1 MKSDTKCWGGGGG
14 GGGGSGG
21 RSTKRP
27 REDDGGGAASSKDSS
42 QRKEVQV
49 LYTASSGA
57 EYEDSELESRGR
69 TSKWKLVQGLSSSS
83 ELTPGALQKI
93 PDSEPSWP
101 IQKSL

>member
-1 MKSDTKCWGGGGG
+1 MAAEAAAAPPNAPAKTTGAELPAAK
-14 GGGGSGG
+14 
-21 RSTKRP
+21 T
-27 REDDGGGAASSKDSS
+27 AASVRRSKS
-42 QRKEVQV
+42 
-49 LYTASSGA
+49 YTASSGA